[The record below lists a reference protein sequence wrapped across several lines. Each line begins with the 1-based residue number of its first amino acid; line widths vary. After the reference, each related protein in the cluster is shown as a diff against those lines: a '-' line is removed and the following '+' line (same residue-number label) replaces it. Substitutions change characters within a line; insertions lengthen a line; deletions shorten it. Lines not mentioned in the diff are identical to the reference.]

1 MWIKGV
7 NMCIIF
13 IKTGDDILFI
23 HNNIIKAEF
32 IYRPNRF
39 QAYVSIDGEE
49 SMVHVPNT
57 GRCRE
62 ILIPGCTVILRE
74 ENSPSRKTKY
84 DLIGG
89 YKGERF
95 INIDSHI
102 PNKVVDEALKSKK
115 IDILENY
122 INIQREKTFG
132 NSRFDF
138 KLTNNDGDEC
148 YLEVKGVTLEEDGV
162 AMFPDAPT
170 ERGTKHLLEL
180 VEVKKLGKAAA
191 VLFLIQM
198 DGVKYFTPYDD
209 MDKKFG
215 EALRFAKGNGVY
227 ILAYDCTVGENFIK
241 LKDQISVKL

>member
-1 MWIKGV
+1 
-7 NMCIIF
+7 MCIIF
-13 IKTGDDILFI
+13 IKTGDDILVI
-23 HNNIIKAEF
+23 HNNIIKAKF

-39 QAYVSIDGEE
+39 QAYVSINEE
-49 SMVHVPNT
+49 EVMVHVPNT

-62 ILIPGCTVILRE
+62 ILIPGSTVILRE
-74 ENSPSRKTKY
+74 ENNPMRKTKY

-89 YKGERF
+89 YKGDKF

-102 PNKVVDEALKSKK
+102 PNKVVEEALKNRQ
-115 IDILENY
+115 IDVLKDY
-122 INIQREKTFG
+122 IHIQREKTFG

-138 KLTNNDGDEC
+138 KLTNIDGEEC
-148 YLEVKGVTLEEDGV
+148 YLEVKGVTLEEEGV
-162 AMFPDAPT
+162 VRFPDAPT

-180 VEVKKLGKAAA
+180 VEVKKQGKAAA

-198 DGVKYFTPYDD
+198 DGVKYFTPHDD

-215 EALRFAKGNGVY
+215 EALRVAKKNGVH

-241 LKDQISVKL
+241 LKDKIQIKL